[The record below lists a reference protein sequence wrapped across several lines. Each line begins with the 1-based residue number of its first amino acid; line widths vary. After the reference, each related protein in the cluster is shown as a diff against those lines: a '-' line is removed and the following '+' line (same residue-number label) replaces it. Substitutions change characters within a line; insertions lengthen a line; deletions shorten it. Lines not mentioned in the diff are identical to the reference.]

1 MSIIFSLAVLALSY
15 SSLKSDAASDP
26 RIGWTPATVTSGV
39 CVTKRD
45 YDSFKLAI
53 ARSPKKYSIVM
64 SIKGKEID
72 SGRSYEGKLSFPAT
86 YESKISG
93 VGSEDNVIIFDDVF
107 PTIFYSLSTKKTFSF
122 YLDGYYYGP
131 FDLKGSEKAM
141 GDLNECKLNLTKAA
155 APPAPSE
162 KLFSYFSK
170 TDDPAGAS
178 IEISPCVG
186 EIVPE
191 CVSHGLWCERAT
203 AGEPSIAVI
212 LSHFETAVSSV
223 IDGIS
228 GQGKIE
234 LKVSNR
240 VIPLTVRSVRA
251 DPYGMDG
258 GWIAT
263 MSLDSVDD
271 LLHTLTEKNSEGAS
285 LVIAG
290 KPFPLAPQDGDGKKL
305 VAWKDACIGLE
316 AEPLPYAAP
325 KPGSIPVTSTP
336 DCPFNS
342 RLFRSSLHGDNNPA
356 SYQELQFVEGE
367 ANGKVRLTEH
377 REGTPRWTAQGE
389 FTCSNGFSICRI
401 EFFLMLDGS
410 VQLPYET
417 VGDEQSGPELV
428 VIPELSQDV
437 YQLEQSGDLNG
448 KSHRGL
454 VADLLNGFAPS
465 EDEIVAPYNVYRY
478 KECAT
483 SPQKRAQKRPP
494 VKSVP

>member
-1 MSIIFSLAVLALSY
+1 MTAL
-15 SSLKSDAASDP
+15 L
-26 RIGWTPATVTSGV
+26 TVSP
-39 CVTKRD
+39 
-45 YDSFKLAI
+45 
-53 ARSPKKYSIVM
+53 ARS
-64 SIKGKEID
+64 
-72 SGRSYEGKLSFPAT
+72 
-86 YESKISG
+86 
-93 VGSEDNVIIFDDVF
+93 DNL
-107 PTIFYSLSTKKTFSF
+107 Y
-122 YLDGYYYGP
+122 
-131 FDLKGSEKAM
+131 
-141 GDLNECKLNLTKAA
+141 
-155 APPAPSE
+155 
-162 KLFSYFSK
+162 SYFSK
-170 TDDPAGAS
+170 TDDRAGAS

-203 AGEPSIAVI
+203 GGEPSIAVI
-212 LSHFETAVSSV
+212 LSHFETAVSTV

-240 VIPLTVRSVRA
+240 AIPLTVRSVRA

-263 MSLDSVDD
+263 ISLDSVDD
-271 LLHTLTEKNSEGAS
+271 LLDTFTEKNSEGAS
-285 LVIAG
+285 LIIAG
-290 KPFPLAPQDGDGKKL
+290 KRLPLAPQHGDGKKL

-316 AEPLPYAAP
+316 AEPLPHAAP
-325 KPGSIPVTSTP
+325 KPGSIPVTAKP

-342 RLFRSSLHGDNNPA
+342 QLFRSQLYEDANPD

-367 ANGKVRLTEH
+367 ANGKVRLTE
-377 REGTPRWTAQGE
+377 RRDGTPRWTAQGE

-401 EFFLMLDGS
+401 EFPLMLHGP

-417 VGDEQSGPELV
+417 VGGKQSGPELV

-437 YQLEQSGDLNG
+437 YQQEQSGDLNG

-483 SPQKRAQKRPP
+483 SPH
-494 VKSVP
+494 